1 VIIKGRWIERMRE
14 EVASEIIEGRRQRE
28 KIIGLKE

>member
-1 VIIKGRWIERMRE
+1 MRE

-28 KIIGLKE
+28 KIIGLKEWEEEVR